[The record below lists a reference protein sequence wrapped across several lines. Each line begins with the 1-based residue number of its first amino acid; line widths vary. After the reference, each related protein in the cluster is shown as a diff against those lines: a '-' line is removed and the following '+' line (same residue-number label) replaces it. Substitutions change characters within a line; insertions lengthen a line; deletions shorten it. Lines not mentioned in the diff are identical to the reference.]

1 MFGTNLA
8 VELDVIY
15 LKALNVGTGI
25 KNKPV
30 QAIDDVVCGSGI
42 ISCLLC
48 FSRESRG
55 VFARADEKGDG
66 RTGLGVPYC
75 LQLHVL

>member
-42 ISCLLC
+42 ISCLLN
-48 FSRESRG
+48 SPGRVG
-55 VFARADEKGDG
+55 VCSQE
-66 RTGLGVPYC
+66 RTRRVMAG
-75 LQLHVL
+75 QA